1 MITLI
6 FTIFIM
12 LLLTF
17 FAVLIGMII
26 YLIIVLIKSLT
37 EEGILFEEDPEQQPT
52 QNKIPW

>member
-52 QNKIPW
+52 QNKIP